1 MFGHASNTGKL
12 KIIQKINVMNSR
24 QVLGFLLYVF
34 KVLMKKKF
42 KQIKLDLNLIQITEL
57 TTVNNKKVYCL
68 NVTN

>member
-42 KQIKLDLNLIQITEL
+42 KQIKLDLNLIQITKL

>member
-57 TTVNNKKVYCL
+57 TTVNNKKVY
-68 NVTN
+68 

>member
-1 MFGHASNTGKL
+1 
-12 KIIQKINVMNSR
+12 MNSR

-34 KVLMKKKF
+34 KVLMKKYI
-42 KQIKLDLNLIQITEL
+42 KQIKLDLNLIQITKL

>member
-42 KQIKLDLNLIQITEL
+42 KQIKLDLNLIQITKL
-57 TTVNNKKVYCL
+57 TTVNNKKVY
-68 NVTN
+68 